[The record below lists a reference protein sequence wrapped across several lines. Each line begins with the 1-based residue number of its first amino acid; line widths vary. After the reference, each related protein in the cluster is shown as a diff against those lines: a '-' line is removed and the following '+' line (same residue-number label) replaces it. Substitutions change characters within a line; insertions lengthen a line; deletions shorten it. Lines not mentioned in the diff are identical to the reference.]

1 MPIHTVH
8 ATHRHQEINTGI
20 INSPTGY
27 SVYCLLSNTAVP
39 TEEWACGTTAPV
51 SIHTLQS
58 GRRHPPRG
66 SPHFP
71 EKKFQQPTLAVHLT
85 NCSDAQTLFPN
96 FFVVWLCAQHVP
108 YGGERLREVQPG
120 LGAENIAFHNN
131 DTERLSR
138 RHQLEKLNA

>member
-39 TEEWACGTTAPV
+39 TEEWECGTTAPV
-51 SIHTLQS
+51 SAHSPIRPAQS
-58 GRRHPPRG
+58 TQGVTTFPR
-66 SPHFP
+66 
-71 EKKFQQPTLAVHLT
+71 KKNQQPTLAVHFT
-85 NCSDAQTLFPN
+85 TCSDAQTLFPN

-131 DTERLSR
+131 DTELLSR
-138 RHQLEKLNA
+138 RYQLEIHNA